1 MPQIPY
7 SMRLDEHIR
16 TAFVSKC
23 KDNGISAT
31 KATEY
36 IMKAYTEG
44 VIDITF
50 NVIMYAQTDKEM

>member
-1 MPQIPY
+1 
-7 SMRLDEHIR
+7 MRLDEDIR

-31 KATEY
+31 KAIEY

-50 NVIMYAQTDKEM
+50 NVIMYTQTNKEM